1 MKKYLKFFIIIIAI
15 LFFICFN
22 YIKYRIANNRRISFN
37 MYFINN
43 YEKEISGTEM
53 ASIINKYINENENNS
68 ILKDENGLYIDDKEN
83 YIEIQIK
90 FKDNENTIKFEKI
103 YNAGVSKFV
112 NLYSD
117 AKFKLKKVEFHNKSN
132 RVKIAYYEEV

>member
-15 LFFICFN
+15 LFLICFN
-22 YIKYRIANNRRISFN
+22 YIKYKISKNRRISFN

-112 NLYSD
+112 DLYSD